1 MRAWMR
7 DHARMVAIDEMRADD
22 WPAVCEVYVDG
33 IATGQATFEE
43 RPPQWEQW
51 DREHL
56 PQCRLVARRDGRLV
70 AWAALAPVSR
80 RPVYRGVA
88 EVSMYVAAAERGSGV
103 GRALGEAL
111 VEASERAGIWTLEGW
126 IFPENR
132 ASLALCESFGCRVVG
147 VRERLGK
154 MGDRWRD
161 VLLVERRSTAI

>member
-1 MRAWMR
+1 MYH
-7 DHARMVAIDEMRADD
+7 DARMLAIENMREDD
-22 WPAVCEVYVDG
+22 WPAVRAVYAEG

-43 RPPQWEQW
+43 EPSSWKAW

-56 PQCRLVARRDGRLV
+56 RECRLVARSNGRV
-70 AWAALAPVSR
+70 IAWAALAPVSSR
-80 RPVYRGVA
+80 HVYRGVA
-88 EVSMYVAAAERGSGV
+88 EVSMYVAANERGSGV
-103 GRALGEAL
+103 GRTLGQAL

-126 IFPENR
+126 IFPENE

-161 VLLVERRSTAI
+161 VLLVERRSPRVD

>member
-1 MRAWMR
+1 MD
-7 DHARMVAIDEMRADD
+7 DHARMVSIDEMRADD
-22 WPAVCEVYVDG
+22 WPAVREVYVEG

-43 RPPQWEQW
+43 RPPAWEEW

-56 PQCRLVARRDGRLV
+56 RQCRLVARREGRVV

-103 GRALGEAL
+103 GRALGQAL
-111 VEASERAGIWTLEGW
+111 VEAAERAGIWTLEGW

-147 VRERLGK
+147 VRERLGR

-161 VLLVERRSTAI
+161 VLLVERRSRVI

>member
-1 MRAWMR
+1 MFGIESMSP
-7 DHARMVAIDEMRADD
+7 DD
-22 WPAVCEVYVDG
+22 WPAVRDVYADG

-43 RPPQWEQW
+43 APPSWERW
-51 DREHL
+51 NREHL
-56 PQCRLVARRDGRLV
+56 PQCRLVARRIGEVV
-70 AWAALAPVSR
+70 AWAALAPASSR
-80 RPVYRGVA
+80 HVYRGVA
-88 EVSMYVAAAERGSGV
+88 EVSMYVAAAERGCGV

-111 VEASERAGIWTLEGW
+111 VAESERVGIWTLEGW

-161 VLLVERRSTAI
+161 VLLVERRSPSAGR